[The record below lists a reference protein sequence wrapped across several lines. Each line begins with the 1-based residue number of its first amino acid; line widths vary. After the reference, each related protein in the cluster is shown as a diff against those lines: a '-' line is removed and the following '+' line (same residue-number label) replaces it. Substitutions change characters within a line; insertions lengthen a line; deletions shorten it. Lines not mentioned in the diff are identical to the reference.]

1 MEILG
6 IGPLELIFILI
17 IALIIMGPKDMA
29 KAGLT
34 IGRFLRK
41 VVTSPAWG
49 TVRRTSK
56 ELKYLPNRLM
66 KEAGLE
72 ESEIAD
78 IQRGLSIP
86 EMDRSIFN
94 PSYKAPPG
102 PKKLPSPDESNLA
115 ITPDPGPAEYSAWTG
130 EWDEPAPPAVT
141 DTSEDSLPPAS

>member
-6 IGPLELIFILI
+6 IGPLELVFILI

-34 IGRFLRK
+34 IGKFLRK
-41 VVTSPAWG
+41 LVTSPAWG

-56 ELKYLPNRLM
+56 ELKFLPNRLM

-86 EMDRSIFN
+86 DVDRSIFN
-94 PSYKAPPG
+94 PSYKSPPG
-102 PKKLPSPDESNLA
+102 SKKLQSPDESNTA
-115 ITPDPGPAEYSAWTG
+115 KTSAANPAEYSAWTT
-130 EWDEPAPPAVT
+130 EWDEPMPPP
-141 DTSEDSLPPAS
+141 DPPDDSLPPAS